1 VVLLG
6 AATVIA
12 QAVLLREAMAAMGG
26 SELAWGAVMAFW
38 LVAMAGGARIG
49 VRYGTRHQAAWMPPI
64 VLVLAGTG
72 TLLFRAAPALLGAAP
87 GESLTTTSALW
98 LWALAVMPS
107 AAVGGFAFPILAE
120 AIGRSGGGRAYA
132 LEAVGA
138 LVGGAV
144 LTGVL
149 IGRGTAAALVLCFS
163 VVAGI
168 PLWRRRRL
176 FLAVVF
182 FAAGATA
189 WSGHWLA
196 QWGWEWAGRPGELGG
211 WHETRLQRLE
221 LSAGEPAA
229 LYADGRLV
237 ASYPDPYVTGPK
249 THLLMLLHP
258 RPHRV
263 LTVGGA
269 ADGSIEAMLQHPV
282 ERLTLVEEDPSLP
295 ALLREWYGASIA
307 GALDD
312 PRVRIGDT
320 DPIRAL
326 GAASTFDLILLL
338 DGSPTTMRRNRT
350 RTTEFFTACRDHL
363 APDGVLAVRVPVA
376 DTYLGGAAGRLV
388 GTLAATVGEAFE
400 VVEVLPGDEITLVA
414 GGPEASI
421 EIDHEVLAQRLAA
434 RGLDGSSL
442 PPEMIPMLVDLDRAA
457 AVRRHLEA
465 PAGSNT
471 VDRPR
476 AVILAAGLHE
486 ARHQPG
492 LLRLA
497 LAADGRPPWPLA
509 VALAVSMI
517 ILLAGAFS
525 NRAPVVP
532 TAAAVGFASMGW
544 WLLLIAAWQA
554 SRGSVYSEVGALT
567 AVFMAGLAGGSWSA
581 SRRPRP
587 QRWLPLL
594 LAGAAGLSAILAG
607 GIALAFPLVLVPVLL
622 ASAGALTGAA
632 FPGLTALASGGTR
645 RGAGIAFAAD
655 EIGAAAA
662 AMLVGIIAIPWAGL
676 MTTALGVGA
685 LVLASIPAAVVHTRR
700 KGSES

>member
-12 QAVLLREAMAAMGG
+12 QAILLREAMAAMGG
-26 SELAWGAVMAFW
+26 SELAWGAVMALW
-38 LVAMAGGARIG
+38 LGSMAIGARIG
-49 VRYGTRHQAAWMPPI
+49 VRYGTRHQAAWLPPI
-64 VLVLAGTG
+64 VLVLAGAG
-72 TLLFRAAPALLGAAP
+72 TLLFRAAPALLEAAP

-98 LWALAVMPS
+98 LWALAVAPS
-107 AAVGGFAFPILAE
+107 AAVGGFAFPILAH

-163 VVAGI
+163 VVVGI
-168 PLWRRRRL
+168 PLWRRRSL
-176 FLAVVF
+176 FLAVVV

-189 WSGHWLA
+189 SSGDWLA
-196 QWGWEWAGRPGELGG
+196 RWGWDWAGRPGELGG
-211 WHETRLQRLE
+211 WHETRLQRFE
-221 LSAGEPAA
+221 ISADDPAA

-237 ASYPDPYVTGPK
+237 ASYPDPYVTGPR

-258 RPHRV
+258 RPYRV
-263 LTVGGA
+263 LAVGGA
-269 ADGSIEAMLQHPV
+269 SDGSIEAMLQHPV
-282 ERLTLVEEDPSLP
+282 QRLTLVEEDPSLP
-295 ALLREWYGASIA
+295 GLLREWYGASMA

-312 PRVRIGDT
+312 PRVQIGDT

-338 DGSPTTMRRNRT
+338 DGSPTTIRRNRT
-350 RTTEFFTACRDHL
+350 RTSEFFTACRDHL
-363 APDGVLAVRVPVA
+363 KPDGVMAVRVPVT
-376 DTYLGGAAGRLV
+376 DTYLDGAAGRLLE
-388 GTLAATVGEAFE
+388 TLATTVRDVFD
-400 VVEVLPGDEITLVA
+400 VVEVVPGDEITLVA
-414 GGPEASI
+414 GGPEASVQL
-421 EIDHEVLAQRLAA
+421 DHGVLAQRLVA
-434 RGLDGSSL
+434 RGLDGSHL
-442 PPEMIPMLVDLDRAA
+442 PAELIPTLLDLDRAA
-457 AVRRHLEA
+457 AVRRHLGA
-465 PAGSNT
+465 PAHTNT

-476 AVILAAGLHE
+476 AVMLAAGLHE
-486 ARHQPG
+486 ARQRPG

-497 LAADGRPPWPLA
+497 LAADSRTPWPLA
-509 VALAVSMI
+509 ALVAIGMI
-517 ILLAGAFS
+517 VLLGGAFS
-525 NRAPVVP
+525 SRAPVVP

-581 SRRPRP
+581 SRRPCP

-594 LAGAAGLSAILAG
+594 LAGAAGLSALLAG
-607 GIALAFPLVLVPVLL
+607 GVALAFPIVLVPVLL

-632 FPGLTALASGGTR
+632 FPGLTALAHRETR

-655 EIGAAAA
+655 EIGAAVA
-662 AMLVGIIAIPWAGL
+662 AMVVGIIAIPWAGQ
-676 MTTALGVGA
+676 MMTALGVGA
-685 LVLASIPAAVVHTRR
+685 LLLAAIPAVVVHTRR
-700 KGSES
+700 KETES